1 MMNGLVRGNKDG
13 EYTFTRKRGNTV
25 IDYVVG
31 DEKVSEKIRRLEVG
45 EGVELDQCPVIV
57 IIEGEDQGLRI
68 R

>member
-1 MMNGLVRGNKDG
+1 MMNELVRRNKDG

-31 DEKVSEKIRRLEVG
+31 DKKMSKKIKRLEVG
-45 EGVELDQCPVIV
+45 EGVELDHRPVIV
-57 IIEGEDQGLRI
+57 TMEREDQGLRI